1 MLLGRVTARLPV
13 FLSICTRC
21 CGTLKIKTKHGPMKG
36 GGARS
41 ARLVLHNDLT
51 SSAGDQVTLAFRFP
65 LLFPP
70 TPAVCAPSVP
80 PRAFRI
86 SGVVV
91 TLRTCVFRCYCR
103 FLIHKKGKSQTPLA
117 LQTLVE
123 GFECQSMTWNNK
135 PRPCSLKSIDGYAP
149 STTCVPGNPSQR
161 SFIKQVAHSGIP
173 SV

>member
-1 MLLGRVTARLPV
+1 
-13 FLSICTRC
+13 
-21 CGTLKIKTKHGPMKG
+21 MKG

-91 TLRTCVFRCYCR
+91 TLRTCMFRCYCR
-103 FLIHKKGKSQTPLA
+103 FLIHKKAKSQTPLA

-123 GFECQSMTWNNK
+123 GFECQSMT
-135 PRPCSLKSIDGYAP
+135 
-149 STTCVPGNPSQR
+149 
-161 SFIKQVAHSGIP
+161 
-173 SV
+173 